1 MRTYNLFISHSC
13 TYTDIWIDNEA
24 YEHLVDFLDKDSSFS
39 YCNYFVPKD
48 DSVHT
53 HGTDQQLYNT
63 IKDQI
68 SPCDV
73 VLIMVGVD
81 IPYNKWVGKEIDIAK
96 NEFNPAKPILA
107 IDPWWGK
114 HTSSRIK
121 DTADKI
127 VKWNTES
134 IVSAIREFA

>member
-1 MRTYNLFISHSC
+1 MRTYNLFISYSW
-13 TYTDIWIDNEA
+13 TYIWGFIEA
-24 YEHLVDFLDKDSSFS
+24 YEDLVDFLDKESSFS
-39 YCNYFVPKD
+39 YRNYFVSKD
-48 DSVHT
+48 DPVHT
-53 HGTDQQLYNT
+53 NGTDEQLYNA

-68 SPCDV
+68 SPSNV
-73 VLIMVGVD
+73 ILILVGVD

-107 IDPWWGK
+107 IDPWRGK

-127 VKWNTES
+127 VNWNAES